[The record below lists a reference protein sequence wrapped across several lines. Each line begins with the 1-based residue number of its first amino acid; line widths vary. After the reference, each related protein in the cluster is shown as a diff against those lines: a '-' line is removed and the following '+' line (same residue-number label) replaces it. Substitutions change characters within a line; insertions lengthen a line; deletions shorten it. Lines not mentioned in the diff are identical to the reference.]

1 MQGQYAQIG
10 QRPRHPGT
18 LVDYKRN
25 FRADLV
31 GVSEREIREQ
41 WQQLL
46 DEYEKSREPSKD
58 ARFYTDDGT
67 PIVLV
72 DDNVNPRTLTTSNVT
87 SPRAPIIDHPPSVF
101 RAPTLGHTWS
111 PRVMLGLY
119 KIH

>member
-46 DEYEKSREPSKD
+46 DEYEESREPSKD
-58 ARFYTDDGT
+58 ARFYTT
-67 PIVLV
+67 ARRLFSWTIMSTREL
-72 DDNVNPRTLTTSNVT
+72 
-87 SPRAPIIDHPPSVF
+87 
-101 RAPTLGHTWS
+101 
-111 PRVMLGLY
+111 
-119 KIH
+119 

>member
-31 GVSEREIREQ
+31 GVSGREIREQ

-46 DEYEKSREPSKD
+46 DEYEESREPSKD

-72 DDNVNPRTLTTSNVT
+72 DDSVNPRTLKW
-87 SPRAPIIDHPPSVF
+87 F
-101 RAPTLGHTWS
+101 
-111 PRVMLGLY
+111 
-119 KIH
+119 KIVLEDAGGVAQCLSESGWDIKTGQ